1 MEPHT
6 SHALTAP
13 AAWPTAHLI
22 EATPAGGRPDYFV
35 RDLAGHYQ
43 AIGGG
48 QRLYR
53 DGTDRLEGVVPVTL
67 VRSHE
72 LRHLRDIVRSGSD
85 RAVAD
90 ACRAM
95 CAGAMNETAAARPHC
110 QERRHA
116 ETAAVSRSGSGRRV
130 PTVSLATHQGDHG
143 GADEQHN
150 TDKTQPEQSLK
161 HESDDRQDQPG
172 DEQHHYQSSHVATV
186 RPNRCVHTPQDAE
199 DER

>member
-1 MEPHT
+1 MA
-6 SHALTAP
+6 S
-13 AAWPTAHLI
+13 WPTAYLI
-22 EATPAGGRPDYFV
+22 EATPSGGRPDYFV

-53 DGTDRLEGVVPVTL
+53 DGTDRLDNVVPVTI
-67 VRSHE
+67 VRSGE
-72 LRHLRDIVRSGSD
+72 LRHLRDIVLTGSD
-85 RAVAD
+85 REVAD
-90 ACRAM
+90 ACRAL
-95 CAGAMNETAAARPHC
+95 CAGAMDETAAARPRS

-130 PTVSLATHQGDHG
+130 PTVSLAANHGDHG

-172 DEQHHYQSSHVATV
+172 DEQHHYQSSHVSSV
-186 RPNRCVHTPQDAE
+186 RPNRCVHTPQEVAG
-199 DER
+199 ER

>member
-95 CAGAMNETAAARPHC
+95 CAG
-110 QERRHA
+110 
-116 ETAAVSRSGSGRRV
+116 VSRSGSGRRV

-150 TDKTQPEQSLK
+150 TDKAQPEQSLQ